1 MNSDRQASGE
11 SLPKRRRLD
20 NVSIENDNINTI
32 SAEQQQQQQQQPDPS
47 ETNITNNEVIEL
59 SDTDNNNETNIVEN
73 ALLISDF
80 LDALF
85 VPDDPVP
92 TADVVVVDDDDE
104 NNNDDDDDEIEII
117 NVNTISPTPISH
129 SESRN
134 NHTHNNEADESL
146 EDIEITSERRV
157 PESERLTR
165 YGHINNDSGI
175 SFEVVPPSHTTPRTN
190 RLYTPIGDIEITNDD
205 LVARELAMINRN
217 GQHHF
222 TNNLQSIDERLR
234 QCHIR
239 QRELQRESEN
249 LRQRENALGSYNAR
263 VFTEQQL
270 LQCELTER
278 RRRNREARQP
288 QRQRVAHYRSRT
300 PRFFFPGDEVRTVEE
315 ITPRL
320 RELSRELQSTDS
332 RRLELGRERRRI
344 EQALSSVAQQIEQLT
359 RMRNFHQQR
368 TRSRPVQ
375 PPQRGTTVR
384 VVGSNFNMMPNFE
397 HSGVGRRGPYSPGT
411 RSRYEAS
418 ILRVLEEHPF
428 QFLVSTLDG
437 DSDAER
443 DIERH
448 IMARIEE
455 DTNQMLDSRI
465 AREAG
470 FNKKVVEDRKKRIS
484 SEKPNHTSTI
494 NKDDHLVCE
503 LCNIELGEGVPEDFQ
518 GDVRYDSKFQHYC
531 QEYEC
536 TAPWF
541 CIYPFTKVDIDLSKR
556 AFISKCGHLFCGR
569 CVKNIGNRP
578 KRKTKESKLISIKNP
593 NIYAP
598 AKCPEPDCAKRF
610 TAKSFTEIYF

>member
-73 ALLISDF
+73 ASLISDF
-80 LDALF
+80 SDALF

-249 LRQRENALGSYNAR
+249 LRQL
-263 VFTEQQL
+263 
-270 LQCELTER
+270 
-278 RRRNREARQP
+278 
-288 QRQRVAHYRSRT
+288 
-300 PRFFFPGDEVRTVEE
+300 EE